1 MLILSK
7 TEEMPANKNH
17 RGNKNLRINGAT
29 NALSTLVIQASR
41 FSVLNESRASSSLA
55 SRYLIRNADTRN
67 AHVPFIFLIRAW
79 EARRESA
86 GS

>member
-1 MLILSK
+1 MHILS
-7 TEEMPANKNH
+7 TTVEMTAKKNPT
-17 RGNKNLRINGAT
+17 RGQNPRINGAT
-29 NALSTLVIQASR
+29 SALSSLVIQASR
-41 FSVLNESRASSSLA
+41 FPVLNESRDLSSLA
-55 SRYLIRNADTRN
+55 SRYLVRSVDSRN